1 MNYPCTEPKYPLALP
16 NENTHAEAML
26 VAIAAAYPDTS
37 WNPLYSRMKGHS
49 RVHDLRS
56 LGWAVEAVTRPNPHG
71 RGTQWGYR
79 MLTHRKHWPRRVRNL
94 VAMTVASTDQTSFEV
109 VA

>member
-1 MNYPCTEPKYPLALP
+1 MTDYPCLHPNTPPSLP
-16 NENTHAEAML
+16 SEGTHAEGML

-37 WNPLYSRMKGHS
+37 WNPKYSRMKGHS
-49 RVHDLRS
+49 RVSDLRD
-56 LGWAVEAVTRPNPHG
+56 LGWAIEAVTRPNPHG

-79 MLTHRKHWPRRVRNL
+79 LLTHRKHWPRRLRRL
-94 VAMTVASTDQTSFEV
+94 AGSDRTQQQMDV